1 MSSEHT
7 PSTDVNRE
15 VPDRV
20 SVSVPPRAEFVAIC
34 RLALAGLAGSAGLD
48 QEEVADLKLAVTEA
62 CAHMIGTEGS
72 ERANLQVDFEVAPDR
87 WVIEVRGGPESKDG
101 KTHPQSFDTEDL
113 GLVVMRALVD
123 EVTLE
128 ELDNSSAVLRL
139 VKHFWTA

>member
-1 MSSEHT
+1 MSTEHD
-7 PSTDVNRE
+7 SSSGVSHN

-34 RLALAGLAGSAGLD
+34 RLALAGLGGSTGLD

-62 CAHMIGTEGS
+62 CAHMIGTEEGDHP
-72 ERANLQVDFEVAPDR
+72 NLQVDFEVAPDR
-87 WVIEVRGGPESKDG
+87 WTIEVRGGPESKDG
-101 KTHPQSFDTEDL
+101 KIPPRAFEADDL

-128 ELDNSSAVLRL
+128 GIDNSSAVLRL
-139 VKHFWTA
+139 VKHFRTT